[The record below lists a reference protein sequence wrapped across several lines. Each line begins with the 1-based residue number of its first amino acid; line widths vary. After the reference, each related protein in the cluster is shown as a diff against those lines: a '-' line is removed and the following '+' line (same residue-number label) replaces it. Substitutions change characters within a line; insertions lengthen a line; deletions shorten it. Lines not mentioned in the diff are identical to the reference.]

1 MEGMGVTHMAQSE
14 RFYFWRGY
22 WEALATLPTDAQRG
36 RFVMAIC
43 QFAFADEMP
52 DLSDDPVLAFA
63 WMIVR
68 DQVAE
73 SVDIG
78 RKQSER
84 GSRGGRP
91 RKTTAKTTAK
101 SGAKTTAKSGAESG
115 AESVRYGSVPS
126 GYAPSLTAPA
136 LAAES
141 REPPAPRDP
150 EEDLR
155 AAHAVLAA
163 MEAIEA
169 EERRARGGDG

>member
-1 MEGMGVTHMAQSE
+1 MERMGVRHMAQSE

-91 RKTTAKTTAK
+91 RKTIAKTTAKTTAK
-101 SGAKTTAKSGAESG
+101 SGAKTTAESG

-150 EEDLR
+150 EKDLR
-155 AAHAVLAA
+155 DAHAVLAA

>member
-1 MEGMGVTHMAQSE
+1 MAQSE

-73 SVDIG
+73 
-78 RKQSER
+78 R
-84 GSRGGRP
+84 GHR
-91 RKTTAKTTAK
+91 AQAV
-101 SGAKTTAKSGAESG
+101 GA
-115 AESVRYGSVPS
+115 
-126 GYAPSLTAPA
+126 
-136 LAAES
+136 
-141 REPPAPRDP
+141 REPRRKAK
-150 EEDLR
+150 EDNHKNHR
-155 AAHAVLAA
+155 
-163 MEAIEA
+163 
-169 EERRARGGDG
+169 